1 MNTKSFVVRTGIK
14 AGISNFSG
22 TQTAPGAPGRSN
34 QYGWW
39 WLPGGYIARPGGYL
53 KQYMGWWYGPAP
65 KFYYP
70 AMGAGAAASPGL
82 GAGAAEGQMA
92 PPAP

>member
-1 MNTKSFVVRTGIK
+1 
-14 AGISNFSG
+14 
-22 TQTAPGAPGRSN
+22 
-34 QYGWW
+34 
-39 WLPGGYIARPGGYL
+39 
-53 KQYMGWWYGPAP
+53 MGWWYGPAP
-65 KFYYP
+65 AFYYP